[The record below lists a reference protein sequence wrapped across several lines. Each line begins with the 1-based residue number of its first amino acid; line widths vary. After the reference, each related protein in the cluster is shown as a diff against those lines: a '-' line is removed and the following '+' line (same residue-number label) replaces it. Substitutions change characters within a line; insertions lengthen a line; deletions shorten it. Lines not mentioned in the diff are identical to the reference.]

1 MTQLNSHRQPH
12 RGRLFPER
20 TISVEEQAKRQAEL
34 EEFQQRGRVIFEKL
48 RPELIEKHY
57 NWFIY
62 IEPHSGDYFIAP
74 DSMVAIQQ
82 ALEKYPQGRF
92 ATFRLNETGVCGRI

>member
-1 MTQLNSHRQPH
+1 MTQLNSHRQPR

-34 EEFQQRGRVIFEKL
+34 EAFRQRCRPIFERL

-57 NWFIY
+57 NWFIV
-62 IEPHSGDYFIAP
+62 IEPNSEDYFIDP
-74 DSMVAIQQ
+74 DSLTAVQK
-82 ALEKYPQGRF
+82 ALEKHPQAKF
-92 ATFRLNETGVCGRI
+92 FTFRLNETGICGRI